1 MIEAWR
7 RIDTRITY
15 QDILDRQRS
24 DPVFGGIGLKK
35 LTKNALQNHCYRDCR
50 KILNNWVEYGRRD
63 EPHRTEVETIEE
75 LTYNQIVYNTVLR
88 ESSTFKG
95 RLVRLTFRR
104 EKEDGLFRAVPV
116 QVTPA
121 NVRRTTFDI
130 LHFMDGALPM
140 ISPDNHMTPSMDAAW
155 QMSLLLTERAQMHGK
170 QHWSKLD
177 RQCLPITWYDRLKA
191 SKKTVSNPTY
201 DGGCAVCS
209 WTEGR
214 EEGLTFNQEMEDLLS
229 APRKRI
235 RAPSDTNRD
244 GLLFKKRKR
253 AQSTRYDPDSDTES
267 EDGVVI
273 EGGSPRARYD
283 SPASSHLAFTTP
295 LKLPLASTGEEVYD
309 IEMEDCDKGATQGLL
324 FSGVSL
330 RSISPSNAPML
341 TSFVEKIT
349 FVFRWSARRPLSEP
363 PLFHQHIRFSFGQIL
378 KLTILRPQYWV
389 PPCWYQTCRCRF
401 PATQMGEAWIS

>member
-15 QDILDRQRS
+15 QDILDRQRT
-24 DPVFGGIGLKK
+24 DPAFGGIGLKK

-95 RLVRLTFRR
+95 RLVRIAFRR
-104 EKEDGLFRAVPV
+104 QKEDGLFRAVPV

-121 NVRRTTFDI
+121 NVRRNTFDI
-130 LHFMDGALPM
+130 VHFMDAALPT

-155 QMSLLLTERAQMHGK
+155 QMSLVLTERAQMHGK

-201 DGGCAVCS
+201 DGGCAICS

-214 EEGLTFNQEMEDLLS
+214 VEGFTFNQEMEDLLS
-229 APRKRI
+229 TPRKRT
-235 RAPSDTNRD
+235 RATPDTNSD
-244 GLLFKKRKR
+244 EPLFKKRKR
-253 AQSTRYDPDSDTES
+253 AQFARYDPDSDTES
-267 EDGVVI
+267 ENGVII
-273 EGGSPRARYD
+273 EDGSPRARCD
-283 SPASSHLAFTTP
+283 LSPGRSLAFTNP
-295 LKLPLASTGEEVYD
+295 VKSPLASRGEDEYD
-309 IEMEDCDKGATQGLL
+309 AEMEDYDEDATQDLL
-324 FSGVSL
+324 SSGVSP
-330 RSISPSNAPML
+330 RFYSSN
-341 TSFVEKIT
+341 
-349 FVFRWSARRPLSEP
+349 
-363 PLFHQHIRFSFGQIL
+363 
-378 KLTILRPQYWV
+378 
-389 PPCWYQTCRCRF
+389 
-401 PATQMGEAWIS
+401 